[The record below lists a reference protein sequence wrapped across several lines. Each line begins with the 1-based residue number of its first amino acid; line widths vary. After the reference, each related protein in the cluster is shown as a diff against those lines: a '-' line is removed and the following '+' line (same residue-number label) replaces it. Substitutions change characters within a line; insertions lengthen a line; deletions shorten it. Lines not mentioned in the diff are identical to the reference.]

1 MTNLGRRI
9 KEMREKSEMSQETL
23 AKQLSVSRPTLS
35 LIENG
40 ERKLSAEESK
50 KVADIFGISIDSL
63 FEEKKEPQFIIK
75 ETRAEYREAEPEIR
89 LDIPQRNF
97 KKFKEVFLYVLNK
110 VGAKPNIGE
119 TVIYKLLYFIDF
131 DYYERYEEQLIG
143 ATYKKN
149 RHGPTPM
156 EFRKIAERMIADE
169 EIIKVPD
176 KYFSYPQTK
185 YLPLRVP
192 DLSCL
197 SAREKATIDNVL
209 ARLSE
214 MNARQISE
222 YSHQDVPWL
231 TTNEGKIIPYEAVF
245 YRTPPYSQR
254 NDDDPVS

>member
-9 KEMREKSEMSQETL
+9 KEMREKAELSQETL
-23 AKQLSVSRPTLS
+23 AKLLGVSRPTLS

-63 FEEKKEPQFIIK
+63 FEEKKEPLFIIK
-75 ETRAEYREAEPEIR
+75 ETRAEYRKVEPEIR
-89 LDIPQRNF
+89 LDIPQKNF

-149 RHGPTPM
+149 IHGPTPM
-156 EFRKIAERMIADE
+156 EFRKITERMIADA

-185 YLPLRVP
+185 YLPKRGP

-209 ARLSE
+209 DRLSE

-231 TTNEGKIIPYEAVF
+231 TTDEGKIIPYEAVF
-245 YRTPPYSQR
+245 YRTPPYTQR
-254 NDDDPVS
+254 NYDEPI